1 MRAPRFLR
9 ATGFR
14 FALFYT
20 LIFVISVC
28 VIGWVAEAKLTSDL
42 EEQARDRVTTETAAL
57 LTEYNR
63 HGLEEL
69 RSTIEE
75 RLSGTQRLH
84 FAIIDAQGQLNFGDR
99 YLTQWA
105 NVSPVGVHILPQQNE
120 TGATDQIM
128 IASRPLQ
135 GGLRLLVADNLE
147 SVEDV
152 ENVIF
157 NGLFVA
163 LGLAV
168 ALGFGAGALLSRSI
182 LRRVESVTKTAEAI
196 IGGDLSR
203 RIAVTG
209 SDDDFDRLA
218 ATLNRMLDRIAGLLE
233 NLRQVSNDIAHD
245 LRTPLSR
252 LRQRLEET
260 RLHATSM
267 QDYEASID
275 QAIEQA
281 DSLLDTFS
289 ALLRIAQIEAGARR
303 ASFRPVNLSEVML
316 TVADAYTP
324 AIEDQGA
331 SLQTEIPSQ
340 VTIAGDHELLVQL
353 FANLIENAL
362 RYTPAG
368 TRIVMRLTNQPQQ
381 AIAEVADNGSG
392 IPEQER
398 ARVFRRFYRLEE
410 SRTTPGNGL
419 GLSLVAAIA
428 DLHGASIDLQ
438 NNQPGLRVLIS
449 FPLPGQ

>member
-1 MRAPRFLR
+1 MRAPRFLQ

-14 FALFYT
+14 FALLYT
-20 LIFVISVC
+20 LIFVLSVC
-28 VIGWVAEAKLTSDL
+28 VIGWIAEAKLTSDL
-42 EEQARDRVTTETAAL
+42 EDQARNRVATEAAAL
-57 LTEYNR
+57 LTEYHR
-63 HGLEEL
+63 HGYKEL
-69 RSTIEE
+69 QSAIEE
-75 RLSGTQRLH
+75 RLSGAQRLH
-84 FAIIDAQGQLNFGDR
+84 FAIVDAKGRAVFGDR

-105 NVSPVGVHILPQQNE
+105 NVSPGGIHILPQQNE

-168 ALGFGAGALLSRSI
+168 VLGFGAGALLSRSI
-182 LRRVESVTKTAEAI
+182 LRRVESITTTAEAI
-196 IGGDLSR
+196 IGGHLSR

-209 SDDDFDRLA
+209 SGDDFDRLA

-260 RLHATSM
+260 RLHAASM

-316 TVADAYTP
+316 TVADAYAP

-331 SLQTEIPSQ
+331 SLQTEILPE
-340 VTIAGDHELLVQL
+340 VTMTGDRELLVQL

-381 AIAEVADNGSG
+381 AIAEIADNGPG

-398 ARVFRRFYRLEE
+398 TRVFRRFYRLEQ

-428 DLHGASIDLQ
+428 ELHGASIDLQ
-438 NNQPGLRVLIS
+438 DNQPGLKVRIS
-449 FPLPGQ
+449 FPLPGH